1 MPQSLYRP
9 TRSPPGKLTQLLLL
23 CARTS
28 VNWEIVLR
36 ILEYCATRKIQSR
49 NGYLAPARPS
59 WRIRNFRLLLNL

>member
-36 ILEYCATRKIQSR
+36 ILEYCATRDPIQK
-49 NGYLAPARPS
+49 
-59 WRIRNFRLLLNL
+59 RIPCTRKALVENSQF